1 MRVAGIV
8 AEYNPFH
15 AGHAYHMA
23 QTRLAGCTHIA
34 VVMGGNYTQ
43 RGEGACMDEAARCE
57 AALRGGADLLLGLP
71 LPWAAASAETFA
83 LGAVSL
89 LEALRCVDTLSFGS
103 ETGDLPALQSAAAEL
118 ERLDGGR
125 LRQALRGGLS
135 FPRAREAA
143 LAGRLADPALLRRP
157 NDILGVEYL
166 KALRRLGSSIRPLAV
181 RRRGAGHDS
190 SGTGEGFASAS
201 FIRSLMAG
209 GRWEEA
215 GRWLPAGSLAV
226 CRREFAAGR
235 APFRPEAAEPL
246 ILGQLRRMGPEDFAR
261 LPDVS
266 EGLENR
272 LFRAAQEATTLEGL
286 YAAVKTKRYT
296 LSRVRRMVLAAFL
309 GLERSLT
316 AAPPP
321 YIRVLGLNGRGA
333 EILRAAR
340 PSLPL
345 ISRHADTAALDARG
359 AAIYAR
365 ECLGAD
371 LYALCL
377 PKRLPCGQMQR
388 YRPLFCS
395 GETADADIENGGQ
408 IGYNIDNS

>member
-15 AGHAYHMA
+15 GGHAYHIA
-23 QTRLAGCTHIA
+23 QTRRAGCSHIA

-43 RGEGACMDEAARCE
+43 RGEGACMEAAARCE
-57 AALRGGADLLLGLP
+57 AALRGGADLVLELP

-83 LGAVSL
+83 FGAVSL
-89 LEALRCVDTLSFGS
+89 LDSLHCVDVLSFGS
-103 ETGDLPALQSAAAEL
+103 ETGDLPALQNAAAEL
-118 ERLDGGR
+118 EQLDGSR

-143 LAGRLADPALLRRP
+143 LGGRLADPALLRRP

-181 RRRGAGHDS
+181 RRRGAGHDAPDS
-190 SGTGEGFASAS
+190 EAGFASAS
-201 FIRSLMAG
+201 FIRSRLAAG
-209 GRWEEA
+209 GWEEA
-215 GRWLPAGSLAV
+215 ARWLPPAGLAI
-226 CRREFAAGR
+226 CQREFSAGR
-235 APFRPEAAEPL
+235 APFLPCAAEPL
-246 ILGQLRRMGPEDFAR
+246 ILGQLRRMGPADFAR
-261 LPDVS
+261 LPDVG

-272 LFRAAQEATTLEGL
+272 LFRAAQEAVTLEEL
-286 YAAVKTKRYT
+286 YAAVKSKRYT

-309 GLERSLT
+309 GLERQMT

-321 YIRVLGLNGRGA
+321 YIRVLGLTGRGA

-345 ISRHADTAALDARG
+345 ISRHADTAGLNARG
-359 AAIYAR
+359 AAVYAL
-365 ECLGAD
+365 ECRGSD

-377 PKRLPCGQMQR
+377 PKRLPCGREQR
-388 YRPLFCS
+388 YRPVFLP
-395 GETADADIENGGQ
+395 EEAPRPGGKS
-408 IGYNIDNS
+408 Y